1 MSISNLNITLQK
13 ELLKKLIDNVSADLK
28 IAQGL
33 SKVNKFDFKTSTT
46 TSMIRDITDR
56 KQIGVLSRA
65 TIGFLASE
73 YTKIN
78 LDTLRLSGRVFDKN
92 GVLSK
97 SAGLKTLKA
106 AIGNLEDP
114 KEVNILVK
122 SLGTQVSSV
131 LSKKAFWESFSKKL
145 PEDSVEIYDDEVIQL
160 KPAYHGTFLKLF
172 IQYVSSEAATASIS
186 KELIADFLSSTLD
199 TGHLLGIFNQR
210 LTRSIGSGEV
220 KYNSDIVGD
229 IAATIFDKKYASE
242 QELVDK
248 ANSVYTAALGTL
260 EQLDYLSSQLVF
272 SPDIFIRLSKEVYGS
287 DNPSAAAEFQLS
299 FLNSAA
305 GREIAAAGA
314 KLSDIMNKAVDDI
327 RNKKRAA
334 VTYDSDNSVR
344 PKSIDFA
351 NALEE
356 VFSKIAVAGSSISST
371 VQALILKAETAEQ
384 KRYLSSIEKL
394 SKQFAQTL
402 LESKGSDSILES
414 IGKSTALV
422 AEGKPLPKKQA
433 SSTSKNTKAKKPTAK
448 PNISKRVK
456 LTNPAK
462 RKVVLSPIQG
472 SRVSIG
478 GAPRIDLLSLQ
489 RLINASLVERVK
501 QNMGRGDRR
510 DILNLR
516 TGRFAESVKVERL
529 SESRQGMITAFYTYM
544 KNPYATFSEGG
555 RQQNPRSRDP
565 KLLISKSIREI
576 AAQEVANRMRA
587 VLV

>member
-356 VFSKIAVAGSSISST
+356 VFSKIAIAGSSISST